1 MDNIVFYSSRVL
13 LSENESNPDSYI
25 AKFIICDFGFNANGV
40 GLNRETIETW
50 MGTLKNKPLVG
61 KIKLRSDGELDFSG
75 HNMTTV
81 TKTDEFG
88 NEYQD
93 VEFLTDAFG
102 TFTDVS
108 IETIDDVEYIVATAE
123 IWKRFNRA
131 CEIIKRRVEEG
142 TLHTSWEISVVDS
155 IKKFVSGT
163 TKKVVNTGRF
173 IGHCLLSRDTTP
185 AYQSSGL
192 LEIASSNEDTELS
205 EALSKDFIE
214 SFNIKDSTEKEDVDL
229 KKNKVTEVS
238 EEVVNT
244 EENLENPVD
253 TTDTTETVAETDETM
268 VEEANSEETETS
280 TDSVE
285 ENTDSV
291 ETSALTDR
299 DLRMKLM
306 ETCEKKL
313 DTYGWISFHF
323 PMDKTVW
330 FEDYRRESE
339 LDYVLFTYE
348 VTENDDIT
356 LSEPQKVN
364 LTVSISELNSTIET
378 KNDAI
383 VKASEEIQTLKTQ
396 VSELSPYK
404 EKFEEAE
411 QERIAS
417 EIAEKKQ
424 DLISRYEKSGL
435 ITKDEFETSEEI
447 KAYVDAF
454 DEKSLKELVATRYM
468 ASLEKETVEISE
480 IKETKQTIPSTSLVD
495 DGVTEDKVSVMKQF
509 LRK

>member
-1 MDNIVFYSSRVL
+1 MENIVFYSSKVL

-40 GLNRETIETW
+40 GLNRDTIETW
-50 MGTLKNKPLVG
+50 MDTLKNKPLVG

-75 HNMTTV
+75 HNMTVV
-81 TKTDEFG
+81 TKTDDDG

-108 IETIDDVEYIVATAE
+108 IETIDGIEYIVATAE

-155 IKKFVSGT
+155 IKKLVSGT

-173 IGHCLLSRDTTP
+173 IGHCLLSKDTTP

-192 LEIASSNEDTELS
+192 LEIASSNEDTEIS

-214 SFNIKDSTEKEDVDL
+214 SFNIKNSSEKEDVDL
-229 KKNKVTEVS
+229 KKDKVTEVS

-244 EENLENPVD
+244 EENLEVPVE
-253 TTDTTETVAETDETM
+253 TTDSAEITTETDEIT
-268 VEEANSEETETS
+268 VEESISEEAEIT
-280 TDSVE
+280 TDPVE

-306 ETCEKKL
+306 ESCEKKL
-313 DTYGWISFHF
+313 DTYGWIAFHF

-348 VTENDDIT
+348 VTENDEIT
-356 LSEPQKVN
+356 LSEPQNVS
-364 LTVSISELNSTIET
+364 LTVNVSELNSTIDT

-396 VSELSPYK
+396 ISELSPYK
-404 EKFEEAE
+404 EKFEKVE
-411 QERIAS
+411 QEKIAN

-424 DLISRYEKSGL
+424 ELISKYEKSGL
-435 ITKDEFETSEEI
+435 ITKEEFETSEEI
-447 KAYVDAF
+447 KAFVDTFNETA
-454 DEKSLKELVATRYM
+454 LKEIVATRYM
-468 ASLEKETVEISE
+468 ASKEKEVVEVSEEKETSQV
-480 IKETKQTIPSTSLVD
+480 IPSASLVD
-495 DGVTEDKVSVMKQF
+495 DGVTEDKVAVMKQF